1 LILSL
6 LGAYTFV
13 LVVITYWLARRATL
27 GGEAAKQKRQRATVS
42 NKPYTGWNLPFISPE
57 LSAII
62 EKELRYSTRNA
73 QLRMMTLMPLILIAI
88 RFMNR
93 RRFGAARN
101 GSDTTGVS
109 ADFFNY
115 GGGLM
120 ATTGILYVFLI
131 LAGLF
136 CNQFAFDQA
145 GMRTL
150 ILSPVDRKKVLLG
163 KNISMSLLALV
174 FCSGLLA
181 INELVFQDLSAG
193 ALLFAALSFVAFVSL
208 MSLIGNWFSIHFP
221 KRMKFG
227 KRLNVSG
234 VVGLLLIP
242 MIVLLSLVPLAAT
255 AAGYVAQSV
264 LVEYVTLAVL
274 AVLSLGFYLMLLPF
288 QGEAVQK
295 RELEIH
301 EAVNDPGND

>member
-1 LILSL
+1 
-6 LGAYTFV
+6 V
-13 LVVITYWLARRATL
+13 TL
-27 GGEAAKQKRQRATVS
+27 GGGSAKQKQQRALVS
-42 NKPYTGWNLPFISPE
+42 DKPYTGWNLPFISPE

-73 QLRMMTLMPLILIAI
+73 QLRMMTLMPLILVVV
-88 RFMNR
+88 RFINR
-93 RRFGAARN
+93 RRFAAPAGGADA
-101 GSDTTGVS
+101 TGFS

-115 GGGLM
+115 GAGLM

-163 KNISMSLLALV
+163 KNISLSLLAFV
-174 FCSGLLA
+174 FCSGLLVV
-181 INELVFQDLSAG
+181 NEIVFRDLSAG
-193 ALLFAALSFVAFVSL
+193 AVLFAALSFVAFASL
-208 MSLIGNWFSIHFP
+208 ISLIGNWFSIHFP

-242 MIVLLSLVPLAAT
+242 MIVLLAMVPLAAT

-274 AVLSLGFYLMLLPF
+274 AAVSLGFYLLLLPS

-295 RELEIH
+295 RELAIH